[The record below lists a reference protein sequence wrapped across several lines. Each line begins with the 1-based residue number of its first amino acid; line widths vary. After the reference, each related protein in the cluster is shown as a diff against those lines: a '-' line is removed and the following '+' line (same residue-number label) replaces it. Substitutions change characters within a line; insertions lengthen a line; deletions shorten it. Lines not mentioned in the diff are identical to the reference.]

1 MFRVILVNSWLY
13 LKTFQVIFSQVIFS
27 YISAFKFQLFIFS
40 AYPLILSSY
49 SISIYIYFTSYQESM
64 GVPFWP
70 AHLSRMGV
78 DAPCGRECDCTCPPT
93 IFFPDVT
100 QFGPIQSNLA
110 KIGPDMGPILS
121 ETVQNWTR
129 YGRNTY

>member
-27 YISAFKFQLFIFS
+27 NISAFKFQLFIFS

-78 DAPCGRECDCTCPPT
+78 DAPSGRECDCTCPP
-93 IFFPDVT
+93 
-100 QFGPIQSNLA
+100 IQSNLA
-110 KIGPDMGPILS
+110 EIGLDMGPIWS

>member
-1 MFRVILVNSWLY
+1 
-13 LKTFQVIFSQVIFS
+13 
-27 YISAFKFQLFIFS
+27 
-40 AYPLILSSY
+40 
-49 SISIYIYFTSYQESM
+49 M

-110 KIGPDMGPILS
+110 EIGPDMGPILS